1 MRIAH
6 IADVHWRG
14 YQRHK
19 EYKDS
24 FSDMFNQLKNLNVDA
39 ICVAGDIVH
48 SKTQGIS
55 PELIDC
61 LNWWFTELSRIA
73 PTHVILGNHD
83 GLMNNKDRQ
92 DAISPILNALNLQNV
107 YLYKQ
112 SGVYQDPNFPEFNWC
127 AFSPFDEEGYK
138 NVKPKKGKINI
149 AMYHGAVWG
158 SHTDMDFM
166 LDGDCKMDFFRG
178 FEYVML
184 GDIHKRQQLDTEGR
198 IWYPGSPIQQNYG
211 ESGKKGFLL
220 WDIKSDS
227 DFTVEFYPIQHKNP
241 FVTVDWESNIQV
253 TISKCMKD
261 WPAGARFR
269 IRSTVQLDP
278 KTQRKLATVLR
289 REHAADEVVYQLKL
303 KQSSISKETSEKIKI
318 QDLSDPMT
326 HKRLLREWSDDEGMS
341 DPEFWGEVD
350 RIVEAT
356 VPKLKVSADLKG
368 NLWSIK
374 EMNFDNTFAYGKD
387 NVINFS
393 KLSGIVGLFGRN
405 RSGKSSI
412 PGTIMYALYNSN
424 DRGIASIQHIINTR
438 RSNCS
443 ADVSF
448 SVNGKLYR
456 LERHSV
462 RYPARGGKSEGAMS
476 YLSLY
481 EIDDEG
487 RIVRDMS
494 GEQRRDTEKSLRELI
509 GTPEDFMMT
518 SFAAQGNMNS
528 FIKQGPTERKKTIS
542 NFMGLDVYD
551 QFQSIVKED
560 SAGVKGLL
568 KRLSEKD
575 WVALIR
581 SNKTDIANFKEQRST
596 LSEKING
603 LNDRYRDFS
612 EKAQEEA
619 GGDFVDPSMLARK
632 RRMLENKTAGL
643 SDIKDVIAS
652 LESASKERE
661 LKLKKLEGYRDEFPL
676 DSYNRRLE
684 LLEGLRKNLQKMQMN
699 LKQEKVVMSNQKRS
713 VSLLKEVPCGDSFPS
728 CKFIAESH
736 ANKRLLK
743 EQKDLVLNLKY
754 ELDEAKLK
762 VEQLEDEGL
771 RQKIQEYNENIRK
784 IQDAK
789 MSIVVSNSKL
799 AKENRD
805 YNDTLLA
812 IKRLSDVITD
822 MELRSDEEKSV
833 VLANLKVKLKSIDVE
848 VKSYKA
854 DMFNLAQKIGECQAN
869 IKQLEKE
876 SIEFDRLQ
884 VEWKVYDYL
893 LKATSW
899 RGIPAYIM
907 KKQLPII
914 NNEMSKILQD
924 SAGFTVELDITDRK
938 TDIFINYG
946 DSRRPIECASGMEKM
961 VSSMAL
967 RVALGNVSNLNKSD
981 MFIVDEG
988 FGALDPQNLEAVTSL
1003 MKRLKAYYRLI
1014 MVISHVDVIKDSV
1027 DNIIDITKDGKESK
1041 VEYV

>member
-19 EYKDS
+19 EYRNS
-24 FSDMFNQLKNLNVDA
+24 FSDMFNQLKSLNVDA
-39 ICVAGDIVH
+39 ICLAGDIVH

-55 PELIDC
+55 PELIDN

-73 PTHVILGNHD
+73 PTHIILGNHD
-83 GLMNNKDRQ
+83 GLILNKDRQ

-107 YLYKQ
+107 YLYKK
-112 SGVYQDPNFPEFNWC
+112 SGVYTDPNDERFNWC
-127 AFSPFDEEGYK
+127 AFSPFDEEGYAE
-138 NVKPKKGKINI
+138 VKPQRGKINI

-178 FEYVML
+178 FDYVML
-184 GDIHKRQQLDTEGR
+184 GDIHKRQQLDKEGR

-211 ESGKKGFLL
+211 ESGEKGFLL
-220 WDIKSDS
+220 WDIESDAE
-227 DFTVEFYPIQHKNP
+227 FTVEFFPIKHINP
-241 FVTVDWESNIQV
+241 FVTVDWQGNIQS
-253 TISKCMKD
+253 TISKCMKE
-261 WPAGARFR
+261 WPAGARYR
-269 IRSTVQLDP
+269 IRSTVELDP
-278 KTQRKLATVLR
+278 KTQRKMATVLR
-289 REHAADEVVYQLKL
+289 REHDADEVVYQLKL

-318 QDLSDPMT
+318 QDLSDPVT
-326 HKRLLREWSDDEGMS
+326 HKKLLREWSDDEGLT
-341 DPEFWGEVD
+341 DPEFWSEVD
-350 RIVEAT
+350 RIVDET
-356 VPKLKVSADLKG
+356 VPKLKVSGDHKG
-368 NLWSIK
+368 NMWSIK
-374 EMNFDNTFAYGKD
+374 EMNFDNTFGYGKD

-405 RSGKSSI
+405 RCGKSSI

-424 DRGIASIQHIINTR
+424 DRGIASIQHVINTR

-443 ADVSF
+443 ADVTF
-448 SVNGKLYR
+448 SVNGRLYR

-462 RYPARGGKSEGAMS
+462 RYPARGGKNEGAMS

-481 EIDDEG
+481 EVDDEG
-487 RIVRDMS
+487 RIIRDLS
-494 GEQRRDTEKSLRELI
+494 GEQRRDTEKSLRNLI

-551 QFQSIVKED
+551 QFQSIVKEE
-560 SAGVKGLL
+560 SAGVKNML

-575 WVALIR
+575 WVSLIR
-581 SNKTDIANFKEQRST
+581 SNRTDIVNFKEQRAM
-596 LSEKING
+596 LSEKIND
-603 LNDRYRDFS
+603 LNDRYREFS
-612 EKAQEEA
+612 EKAQEES
-619 GGDFVDPSMLARK
+619 GGDFVDPSQLSRK
-632 RRMLENKTAGL
+632 RRLLENKKSGL
-643 SDIKDVIAS
+643 SDIKDHISS
-652 LESASKERE
+652 LEDRLEKEQENLIE
-661 LKLKKLEGYRDEFPL
+661 LEEFRDNFPL
-676 DSYNRRLE
+676 ESYNRRLE
-684 LLEGLRKNLQKMQMN
+684 LLEGLRRNLQKMQMN
-699 LKQEKVVMSNQKRS
+699 LKQERTVMSNQKKS
-713 VSLLKEVPCGDSFPS
+713 VSLLKEVPCGDSFPT

-736 ANKRLLK
+736 KNKTLLK
-743 EQKDLVLNLKY
+743 EQKELVSNLKS
-754 ELDEAKLK
+754 ELDEAKIKL
-762 VEQLEDEGL
+762 EQLEEEGL
-771 RQKIQEYNENIRK
+771 RQKIEEYNDNLKK
-784 IQDAK
+784 IQNTK
-789 MSIVVSNSKL
+789 MSIVVTKSKL
-799 AKENRD
+799 EKENRD
-805 YNDTLLA
+805 LSDNIQDMQ
-812 IKRLSDVITD
+812 RLSDEITD
-822 MELRSDEEKSV
+822 MELKSDEEKSV
-833 VLANLKVKLKSIDVE
+833 VLANLKTKLKSIDTE
-848 VKSYKA
+848 VKEHKA
-854 DMFNLAQKIGECQAN
+854 EMFSLAQKIGECQAN
-869 IKQLEKE
+869 IKQLEGE

-914 NNEMSKILQD
+914 NSEMSKILQD
-924 SAGFTVELDITDRK
+924 TSGFTVELDITDKK

-988 FGALDPQNLEAVTSL
+988 FGALDHQNVEAVTSL

-1014 MVISHVDVIKDSV
+1014 MVISHVDVVKDSV
-1027 DNIIDITKDGKESK
+1027 DNIIDITKVGKESK

>member
-14 YQRHK
+14 YQRHE
-19 EYKDS
+19 EYRNS
-24 FSDMFNQLKNLNVDA
+24 FSDMFRQLRELNVDA

-55 PELIDC
+55 PELIDN

-73 PTHVILGNHD
+73 PTHIILGNHD
-83 GLMNNKDRQ
+83 GLILNKDRQ
-92 DAISPILNALNLQNV
+92 DAISPIINALNLQNLF
-107 YLYKQ
+107 LYKN
-112 SGVYQDPNFPEFNWC
+112 SGVYKDPIDSRFRWC
-127 AFSPFDEEGYK
+127 AFSPFDEEGYSR
-138 NVKPKKGKINI
+138 VKPVPGKINI
-149 AMYHGAVWG
+149 AIYHGAIWG
-158 SHTDMDFM
+158 SHTDMEFM

-178 FEYVML
+178 FDYVML
-184 GDIHKRQQLDTEGR
+184 GDIHKRQQLDKDGR

-211 ESGKKGFLL
+211 ESGEKGFLL

-227 DFTVEFYPIQHKNP
+227 DFTVEFFPIRHDNP
-241 FVTVDWESNIQV
+241 FVTVDWQDNIQA
-253 TISKCMKD
+253 TISKCMKE
-261 WPAGARFR
+261 WPAGARYR
-269 IRSTVQLDP
+269 IRSTVELDP

-289 REHAADEVVYQLKL
+289 REHDADEVVYQLNL

-318 QDLSDPMT
+318 QDLSDPVT
-326 HKRLLREWSDDEGMS
+326 HKKLLREWSDDEGLA
-341 DPEFWGEVD
+341 DPSFWSEVD
-350 RIVEAT
+350 RIVDET
-356 VPKLKVSADLKG
+356 VPKLKMSAEHKG

-387 NVINFS
+387 NIINFS

-424 DRGIASIQHIINTR
+424 DRGIASIQHVINTR

-443 ADVSF
+443 ADVTF
-448 SVNGKLYR
+448 SVNGRLYR

-462 RYPARGGKSEGAMS
+462 RYPARGGKGEGAMS

-487 RIVRDMS
+487 RILKDLS
-494 GEQRRDTEKSLRELI
+494 GEQRRDTEKTLRDLI

-518 SFAAQGNMNS
+518 AFAAQGNMDS

-542 NFMGLDVYD
+542 NFMGLDIYD
-551 QFQSIVKED
+551 QFQNIVKDE
-560 SAGVKGLL
+560 SAGVKNML

-581 SNKTDIANFKEQRST
+581 SNRTDISNFQEQRHILT
-596 LSEKING
+596 EKINE
-603 LNDRYRDFS
+603 LNDRYREFS
-612 EKAQEEA
+612 EKAQEES
-619 GGDFVDPSMLARK
+619 GGDFVDPSQLARK
-632 RRMLENKTAGL
+632 RKQFENKKLNL
-643 SDIKDVIAS
+643 SEIQECIYT
-652 LESASKERE
+652 LEDKLHKENILLEE
-661 LKLKKLEGYRDEFPL
+661 LETFRDNFPL
-676 DSYNRRLE
+676 ESYNRRLE
-684 LLEGLRKNLQKMQMN
+684 LLDGLRKNLQKMQMN
-699 LKQEKVVMSNQKRS
+699 LKQERTVMANQKKS
-713 VSLLKEVPCGDSFPS
+713 VSLLKEVPCGDSFPT
-728 CKFIAESH
+728 CKFIADSH
-736 ANKRLLK
+736 KNRALLK
-743 EQKDLVLNLKY
+743 EQKELVGNLKS

-762 VEQLEDEGL
+762 LEQLEEEGL
-771 RQKIQEYNENIRK
+771 RQKIEEYNDNLQK
-784 IQDAK
+784 IQDTK
-789 MSIVVSNSKL
+789 MSIVVSRSRLEKESRDL
-799 AKENRD
+799 AD
-805 YNDTLLA
+805 CVQDLQ
-812 IKRLSDVITD
+812 RLSDEITD

-833 VLANLKVKLKSIDVE
+833 VLSNLKAKLKAIDSD
-848 VKSYKA
+848 VKDCKSE
-854 DMFNLAQKIGECQAN
+854 MFDLAQKIGECQAN

-914 NNEMSKILQD
+914 NSEMSNILQD
-924 SAGFTVELDITDRK
+924 TSGFTVELDITERT

-981 MFIVDEG
+981 MFIIDEG
-988 FGALDPQNLEAVTSL
+988 FGALDPQNIEAVTSL
-1003 MKRLKAYYRLI
+1003 MKRLKSYYRLI
-1014 MVISHVDVIKDSV
+1014 MVISHVDMIKDSV
-1027 DNIIDITKDGKESK
+1027 DNIIDITKSGKESK